1 VNPTACLEMGMR
13 RIIAFTLTSNVRHTG
28 CLFTDEKL
36 ILIGNNAQ
44 IKVNIL
50 RATSI
55 IIL

>member
-1 VNPTACLEMGMR
+1 MGMR